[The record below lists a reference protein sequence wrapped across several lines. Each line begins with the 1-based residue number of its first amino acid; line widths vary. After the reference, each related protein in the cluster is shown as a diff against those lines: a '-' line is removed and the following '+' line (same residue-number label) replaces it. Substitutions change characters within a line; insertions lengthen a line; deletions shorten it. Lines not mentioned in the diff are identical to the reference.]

1 MTPDPSLT
9 GRELSYMKRR
19 QSGRK
24 YQTDFYAQKARKE
37 NFPAR
42 SVYKLQEIQEK
53 HRLIRKGDKILD
65 LGCAPGSWLQYAA
78 ELTGSRGYVTGVDL
92 NPVTITVPDNARALE
107 ADVAALAEMDG
118 ETLAGIIGKGYHLVM
133 SDMAPS
139 TTGHKRVDATRSHQ
153 LCEAA
158 LMIAQKVLAEGG
170 AFVCKIFQGPDFIE
184 FVNAVRVGFSMVKI
198 FKPRSCRK
206 ESREIYIIGIGKT
219 GGTGDGRSQQ
229 MGQHQAPQDG

>member
-1 MTPDPSLT
+1 
-9 GRELSYMKRR
+9 MKRR

-42 SVYKLQEIQEK
+42 SVYKLKEIQEK
-53 HRLIRKGDKILD
+53 HRLIRKGDKVLD

-92 NPVTITVPDNARALE
+92 NPVTIAVPGHARALE
-107 ADVAALAEMDG
+107 ADVAALAEMDR
-118 ETLAGIIGKGYHLVM
+118 ETMAGIIGEGYNLVM

-139 TTGHKRVDATRSHQ
+139 TTGHKRVDAIRSQQ

-184 FVNAVRVGFSMVKI
+184 FVNAVRAGFSMVKI
-198 FKPRSCRK
+198 FKPQSCRK

-219 GGTGDGRSQQ
+219 GGEQNVRAQQ
-229 MGQHQAPQDG
+229 MGQYQTQEDG